1 MSKAEEMIEVYGIG
15 EICLPSER
23 ASESGPTECTR
34 TPRGRGTRTEEE
46 GKEALGR
53 HGAASISRSRTRS
66 VQSGGMDRKP
76 RLLAQK
82 LGRMSA
88 R

>member
-15 EICLPSER
+15 EICLPSEQAR
-23 ASESGPTECTR
+23 ADPPSAHAH
-34 TPRGRGTRTEEE
+34 RGE
-46 GKEALGR
+46 GHETGGGEGGLRKAWR
-53 HGAASISRSRTRS
+53 CFNISVSYS
-66 VQSGGMDRKP
+66 VCPVWGYGNMDRKP

>member
-1 MSKAEEMIEVYGIG
+1 M
-15 EICLPSER
+15 LTER
-23 ASESGPTECTR
+23 ASERERTRRVHTHTE
-34 TPRGRGTRTEEE
+34 GRGTRTKEGEE
-46 GKEALGR
+46 GLRKAWR
-53 HGAASISRSRTRS
+53 CFNISVSYS
-66 VQSGGMDRKP
+66 VCPVWGMDRKP

>member
-1 MSKAEEMIEVYGIG
+1 M
-15 EICLPSER
+15 LTER

-34 TPRGRGTRTEEE
+34 TQRGRGTRTEEGE
-46 GKEALGR
+46 GGLRKAWR
-53 HGAASISRSRTRS
+53 CFNISVSYS
-66 VQSGGMDRKP
+66 VCPVWGYVWIESP
-76 RLLAQK
+76 ACSLAQK